1 MKKFLMSPQNF
12 ISFLIALVSSMIL
25 WFFEPSDT
33 VSYSFFAVS
42 IVLNFALLWFSAMTW
57 LKSKNTPLPAIEIL
71 RKIDDD
77 ILLCR
82 PNELLSQDAFVS
94 FYLQNNDF
102 EQPIGYGFVQNV
114 QSNKLVQVRFSEPI
128 DDFSIDVFF
137 DFTKIIIK
145 PTVSIQYLKAKSFTQ
160 EVKNV

>member
-1 MKKFLMSPQNF
+1 M
-12 ISFLIALVSSMIL
+12 
-25 WFFEPSDT
+25 
-33 VSYSFFAVS
+33 
-42 IVLNFALLWFSAMTW
+42 
-57 LKSKNTPLPAIEIL
+57 PAIEIL

-77 ILLCR
+77 ILLCS